1 MNRAFLLEELLAQ
14 DQPWVICEE
23 GFNPFREHH
32 VESLLTVGNGY
43 IGARGSIEEENP
55 ASLPATMIA
64 GIFESTGEST
74 SVPEMVVVP
83 NWFALRIWVEDEPL
97 ELDVGKVLE
106 HRRILDMRRGL
117 LLRDWRHEDRAG
129 RITRVVTMRFA
140 SLARRHLLGQR
151 LIVIPENYTGE
162 IHLQLRID
170 GRVENL
176 ENRKYLRPLSA
187 EVLEPAGVLLAM
199 ETVRSRQAVAMAQ
212 LSRLETQTAGASYRA
227 EVSSEVA
234 AERWSWRAEP
244 ARQYRIDKL
253 VSVFSSRDTP
263 RPLDEARRYL
273 EQCAARGFDS
283 LLGEHFAAWDAAW
296 ADSDLQ
302 IDGDLEAQRA
312 LRFAAYHLLI
322 SANPED
328 DRVSIGARTLSGEVY
343 KGHVFWDTEIYM
355 LPFFIYTQ
363 PETARTLLMYRYH
376 TLPAAKE
383 KAMQLG
389 YKGALYAWES
399 ADTGRE
405 TTPETVLT
413 IAGERIPVLSGRYE
427 HHISADIAYAV
438 WQYWQATGDHAF
450 MISAGAEILLETARF
465 WASRVEPGDDGRLH
479 IRRVIGPDEY
489 HELVDDNAFTN
500 YMASWNIKRAL
511 DAWDWLA
518 ARHPEA
524 ARALLDKTGIDRS
537 EMADWAEIANLIYKH
552 HDAETGL
559 IEQFAGY
566 FQLEDIDIAKYEPRP
581 APLDVLLG
589 RERVQRS
596 QIVKQ
601 ADVVMLL
608 FLLPEQF
615 DRRTVE
621 ANFHYYE
628 RRTAHGSSLSEVIY
642 AAVAARLGLVDA
654 ALRHF
659 RNAASIDLA
668 DRMGN
673 AWGGVHGATLGG
685 LWQSVVLGFAGMKLS
700 GERLDFDPH
709 LPQAWQRLAFKIKLK
724 GRRIA
729 IRLQPALFSLE
740 LADQGKAPPLAL
752 GSNSSALLERG
763 RYVSLLENG
772 SWLPLTLVGE

>member
-1 MNRAFLLEELLAQ
+1 
-14 DQPWVICEE
+14 
-23 GFNPFREHH
+23 
-32 VESLLTVGNGY
+32 
-43 IGARGSIEEENP
+43 
-55 ASLPATMIA
+55 MIA
-64 GIFESTGEST
+64 GIFESAGESA
-74 SVPEMVVVP
+74 SVPEMVVAP
-83 NWFALRIWVEDEPL
+83 NWLAFRIWVENEPL
-97 ELDVGKVLE
+97 QLDVGKVLE

-129 RITRVVTMRFA
+129 RITRIVTIRFA

-151 LIVIPENYTGE
+151 LIIIPENYAGE

-176 ENRKYLRPLSA
+176 EDRKYLRPLSA
-187 EVLEPAGVLLAM
+187 ELIEPAGVLLAM
-199 ETVRSRQAVAMAQ
+199 ETVRSRQAVVMAQ
-212 LSRLETQTAGASYRA
+212 RSRLEAHGAATSYRA

-244 ARQYRIDKL
+244 SQQYQVDKL
-253 VSVFSSRDTP
+253 VSVFSSRESA
-263 RPLDEARRYL
+263 RPVDEAQRYL
-273 EQCAARGFDS
+273 EQCAARGFDN

-296 ADSDLQ
+296 SDSDLQ

-312 LRFAAYHLLI
+312 LRFAAYHLLVA
-322 SANPED
+322 ANPED

-363 PETARTLLMYRYH
+363 PETARSLLMYRYH

-383 KAMQLG
+383 KAMQFG

-450 MISAGAEILLETARF
+450 MIGAGAEILLETARF

-511 DAWDWLA
+511 DAWGWIA
-518 ARHPEA
+518 ARDAQA
-524 ARALLDKTGIDRS
+524 AQALLNKTEIDRS
-537 EMADWAEIANLIYKH
+537 EMAEWAEVADLIYKH
-552 HDAETGL
+552 QDAETGV

-566 FQLEDIDIAKYEPRP
+566 FQLEDIDIARYDTRP
-581 APLDVLLG
+581 APFDVLLG
-589 RERVQRS
+589 RERVQQS

-601 ADVVMLL
+601 ADGVMLL
-608 FLLPEQF
+608 FLLPEEF

-628 RRTAHGSSLSEVIY
+628 GRTAHGSSLSEAIY
-642 AAVAARLGLVDA
+642 AAVAARLGLMDS

-673 AWGGVHGATLGG
+673 AWGGVHGAALGG
-685 LWQSVVLGFAGMKLS
+685 LWQSVVFGFAGMKVA

-709 LPQAWQRLAFKIKLK
+709 MPQAWQRLAFKIKLK
-724 GRRIA
+724 GQRIA
-729 IRLQPALFSLE
+729 IRLKPAIFTVE
-740 LADQGKAPPLAL
+740 LADQGKPLPLAL

-763 RYVSLLENG
+763 RYVSLLENN